1 MQAFG
6 IICVVVGTI
15 AFCIAYCAQ
24 LINSFKKSKKEIKK

>member
-24 LINSFKKSKKEIKK
+24 LIDSFKKR

>member
-15 AFCIAYCAQ
+15 AFCIAHCVQ
-24 LINSFKKSKKEIKK
+24 LINSLKDKAKRR